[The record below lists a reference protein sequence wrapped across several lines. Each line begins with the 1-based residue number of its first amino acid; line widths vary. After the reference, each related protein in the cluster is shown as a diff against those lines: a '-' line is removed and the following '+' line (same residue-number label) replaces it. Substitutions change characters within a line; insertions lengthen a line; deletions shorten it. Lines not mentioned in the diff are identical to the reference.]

1 MKSFSSLF
9 VFMTLALTNHLT
21 TAFTIVP
28 KPTSSTVLSSRPHRF
43 YSTKTSNQ
51 ERKDYD
57 LQIESCQD
65 ILLEAAST
73 KASDPDTV
81 LQSLESLEKLMR
93 QKRKM
98 EGEGVAQDVLHHL
111 GGKWRLIFTTG
122 TKKTQD
128 QFKTRINYFPLKAI
142 QSFDTTK
149 DPMEIQNAIY
159 VGDFALV
166 KFEGDFTFDLKK
178 SKLEFSFDKIS
189 VFGITFNLG
198 KGDAEKMGAASGLGS
213 DSNVKN
219 SEKNKKA
226 FFNWISADSNIAT
239 ARGGGGGIALW
250 QRVQE

>member
-1 MKSFSSLF
+1 MKPFSIIVYVALF
-9 VFMTLALTNHLT
+9 VTTRVTAAFNTMAPPKSNVLQKHL
-21 TAFTIVP
+21 
-28 KPTSSTVLSSRPHRF
+28 
-43 YSTKTSNQ
+43 YSTKSNQ
-51 ERKDYD
+51 TPQERGSKDYD
-57 LQIESCQD
+57 SQITSCKD
-65 ILLEAAST
+65 VLLEAVST

-93 QKRKM
+93 QKRKV
-98 EGEGVAQDVLHHL
+98 EGEAIAQDVLNHL
-111 GGKWRLIFTTG
+111 GGQWRLIFTTG

-239 ARGGGGGIALW
+239 ARGGGGGLALW